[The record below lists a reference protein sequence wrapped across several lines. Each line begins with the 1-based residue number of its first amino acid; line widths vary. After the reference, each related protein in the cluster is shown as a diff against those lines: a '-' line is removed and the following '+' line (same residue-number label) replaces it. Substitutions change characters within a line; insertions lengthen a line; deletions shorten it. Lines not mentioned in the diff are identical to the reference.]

1 MMLNLLLIAA
11 AAAAVPAP
19 IVPGGCT
26 APASEHVDDAGCYLL
41 AEMTV
46 VDAPEHLYWH
56 IAEFADVPA
65 AETEARKHR
74 SSKVVSAHGR
84 IWLLVIGARGE
95 RVGSGKPANVIG
107 PMDAPT
113 VGTVSVRFLTSTFPP
128 GMRTRVHAHPGSEAF
143 YVIEGE
149 QCVETPTVRHR
160 ITAGHSYIVQS
171 GTHVQAAAR
180 GRKSL
185 VALILRPGA
194 TWSEPV
200 TSWAPSTYCER

>member
-1 MMLNLLLIAA
+1 MLNMLMIAA
-11 AAAAVPAP
+11 AAVAVPPP

-26 APASEHVDDAGCYLL
+26 ALASGHGNEAGCYLL
-41 AEMTV
+41 AEMSV
-46 VDAPEHLYWH
+46 ENAPKHLYWH
-56 IAEFADVPA
+56 IVEFADLPS

-74 SSKVVSAHGR
+74 WSKVVSAHDR
-84 IWLLVIGARGE
+84 MWLYVIGTRAEPVR
-95 RVGSGKPANVIG
+95 SGKARAVVG
-107 PMDAPT
+107 PMDVPP

-128 GMRTRVHAHPGSEAF
+128 GMRTRVHSHPGSEAF

-171 GTHVQAAAR
+171 GIHVQAAAR

-185 VALILRPGA
+185 VALILRPGV
-194 TWSEPV
+194 TWSEPE
-200 TSWAPSTYCER
+200 TSWTPSQYCER

>member
-1 MMLNLLLIAA
+1 MLNLLLF
-11 AAAAVPAP
+11 AAAAVSVPPP

-26 APASEHVDDAGCYLL
+26 ATASEHVNEAGCYLL
-41 AEMTV
+41 AEMSIENTSK
-46 VDAPEHLYWH
+46 HLFWH
-56 IAEFADVPA
+56 IAEFADLPA
-65 AETEARKHR
+65 AETEARQHR
-74 SSKVVSAHGR
+74 WSKVVSAYGR
-84 IWLLVIGARGE
+84 IWLLVIGARDEPVSSDKRG
-95 RVGSGKPANVIG
+95 AVIG
-107 PMDAPT
+107 PMNVPS
-113 VGTVSVRFLTSTFPP
+113 VGTISVRILTSTFPP
-128 GMRTRVHAHPGSEAF
+128 GMRTRVHMHPGSEAF
-143 YVIEGE
+143 YVIDGE

-200 TSWAPSTYCER
+200 TSWAPSTYCDQ